1 MGNGWRAAW
10 AGVLVLGALGVAAC
24 GDDSDDQATEEDV
37 VTEEEYAAEAER
49 LCAQH
54 ATELADEEVDMV
66 ADGQS
71 DADVVSY
78 IEVEVIPRTRAI
90 MQGLVDFGLPPA
102 RAAEILQAFNEIDAQ
117 LSSVDSDPY
126 GYIDRSR
133 RGDPSDEGTLETSNA
148 YIDERLAL
156 AEVPC
161 LQDASP

>member
-1 MGNGWRAAW
+1 
-10 AGVLVLGALGVAAC
+10 
-24 GDDSDDQATEEDV
+24 
-37 VTEEEYAAEAER
+37 
-49 LCAQH
+49 
-54 ATELADEEVDMV
+54 MV

-78 IEVEVIPRTRAI
+78 IQVEVIPRTRAI

-102 RAAEILQAFNEIDAQ
+102 RAAEILQAFNEINAQ

-133 RGDPSDEGTLETSNA
+133 RGDPSEEGTLETSNA
-148 YIDERLAL
+148 YIDERLAI

-161 LQDASP
+161 LQDAPP